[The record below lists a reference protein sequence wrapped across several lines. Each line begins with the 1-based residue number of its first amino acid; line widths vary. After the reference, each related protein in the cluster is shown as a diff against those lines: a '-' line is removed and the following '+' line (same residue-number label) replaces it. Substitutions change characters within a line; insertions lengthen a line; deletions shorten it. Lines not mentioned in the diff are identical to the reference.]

1 MARANGQGLN
11 RARIVAAV
19 FFGISALDLLLSF
32 FLVHAAATLIVSVI
46 VWLAGLGAIV
56 LMFSRESAPFYRR
69 QAGA

>member
-11 RARIVAAV
+11 WARIVAAV
-19 FFGISALDLLLSF
+19 FFGINTLDLLSF